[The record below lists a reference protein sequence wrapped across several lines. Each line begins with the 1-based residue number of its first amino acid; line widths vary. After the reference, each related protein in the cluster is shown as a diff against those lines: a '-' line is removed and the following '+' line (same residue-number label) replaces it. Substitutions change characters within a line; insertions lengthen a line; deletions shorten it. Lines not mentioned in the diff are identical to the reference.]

1 MEKKVTSA
9 EETMGF
15 AQQLAKP
22 LQAGAVIGLVGNLGA
37 GKTHFVKGLAQGLG
51 SDSPV
56 SSPTFTLVHEYSDGV
71 CPLYHFDFYRMDQA
85 QEIENIGWDEYL
97 DEAGIV
103 VVEWADRFPEL
114 MPPHTQWWQIS
125 IGDGDARTLQL
136 LNQAPQAT
144 ANHE

>member
-15 AQQLAKP
+15 AHQLAKS

-56 SSPTFTLVHEYSDGV
+56 SSPTFTLVHEYADGV

-114 MPPHTQWWQIS
+114 MPLHTQWWQIS